1 MIFSPAEEVR
11 RQDLPAEILDGE
23 SASPVAA
30 DAPLRAARDDFE
42 RRYILAS
49 LRRHRGNVT
58 RTAEALD
65 IERSNLYR
73 KLKSYGIEVERE

>member
-1 MIFSPAEEVR
+1 MAEELR
-11 RQDLPAEILDGE
+11 LDQLFRDGRAIDLHQGGIGPGRKAMN
-23 SASPVAA
+23 P
-30 DAPLRAARDDFE
+30 ARDDFE